1 MRMIAIGF
9 VLTFLPALSETGGGL
24 NNVQLEL
31 VLNYYVTPAFSLGIG
46 GRYWNISTGSQGSA
60 VDFTVAGDTSQP
72 LSFRTERWG
81 GFLQAAYKFGG

>member
-9 VLTFLPALSETGGGL
+9 VLTFLPPRAETGGGV

-31 VLNYYVTPAFSLGIG
+31 VLSYYVTSAFSVGVG
-46 GRYWNISTGSQGSA
+46 GRYWNITTGSQGSA
-60 VDFTVAGDTSQP
+60 VDFTVVGGTSQP